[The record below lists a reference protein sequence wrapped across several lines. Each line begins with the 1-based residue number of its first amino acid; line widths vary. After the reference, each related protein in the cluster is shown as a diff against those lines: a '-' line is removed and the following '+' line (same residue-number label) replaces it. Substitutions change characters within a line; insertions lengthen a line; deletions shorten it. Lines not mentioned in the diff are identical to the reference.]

1 MQGPSQKDEVAPQKK
16 ATRLNRPINI
26 SFILLLLLLILLIVI
41 PLTVFLTQDRL
52 DTHSRWYW
60 QERASQT
67 FLFHVENAAS
77 ILNHTGSTQ
86 LSENQSFENSEI
98 LQNQFFNEIFYAD
111 LALSDLNVL
120 DNGHHEQL
128 QNISDMIQT
137 LDSHGLYLTGL
148 NATQRSSLAS
158 SIRNVGERVAAAYWN
173 YLKNTSSSTGSGPPF
188 WYFGPSPPDETVLQ
202 QASDLAAQI
211 KLEVGGQS

>member
-1 MQGPSQKDEVAPQKK
+1 MQDSSKKNEAAPQKK
-16 ATRLNRPINI
+16 ATRLNRPI
-26 SFILLLLLLILLIVI
+26 SVSYKVLFLLLILLIAI
-41 PLTVFLTQDRL
+41 PLTVFLTLDRL
-52 DTHSRWYW
+52 GTHSRWYW

-86 LSENQSFENSEI
+86 LSDNQSFENSET
-98 LQNQFFNEIFYAD
+98 LRNWFFGEIFYAD

-202 QASDLAAQI
+202 QAADLAAQI
-211 KLEVGGQS
+211 NLQVGG